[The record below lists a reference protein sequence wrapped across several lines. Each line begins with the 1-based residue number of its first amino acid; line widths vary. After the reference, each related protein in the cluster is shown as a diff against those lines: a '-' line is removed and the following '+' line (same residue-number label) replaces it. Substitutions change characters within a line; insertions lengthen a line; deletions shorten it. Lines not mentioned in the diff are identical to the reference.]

1 MSKSIQRVQQ
11 LIQQLPPDEQQ
22 ELLSWLS
29 QRLTKQEQQPDK
41 QAQLISKPNREVVE
55 QKKEGY
61 ITYQLERVKCGKK
74 SCKCM
79 RGKLHGP
86 YWYGY
91 QRKNGK
97 LQSWYIGKTFK
108 IKPQ

>member
-11 LIQQLPPDEQQ
+11 LIQQLPPHEQQ
-22 ELLSWLS
+22 VLLSWLS
-29 QRLTKQEQQPDK
+29 QLLTEKEQQLDN
-41 QAQLISKPNREVVE
+41 QAQFISKPNREVVE
-55 QKKEGY
+55 QKQEGH

-97 LQSWYIGKTFK
+97 LRSWYIGKTFK
-108 IKPQ
+108 IQSQ